1 MRKISLLL
9 VLISV
14 AIVSC
19 KKEHKPV
26 QPVSS
31 TQKVTFTVGFSQTT
45 QAINSGKLV
54 ANALNV
60 NSTPDTSLTNHINI
74 IYYSVFDSA
83 GNLLHNVYQTS
94 SDTSFGHYTDNLHAG
109 TYTVTISAG
118 TNIGVSGGGTDLLS
132 NAFIYGPGG
141 VNSSQGF
148 VSDVFFKRISVTVG
162 NNAVTSAVALNRLTS
177 RLIVNIN
184 DAIPANSNY
193 AKITISNVASRYY
206 VGDDHIINVNGVGNN
221 GGTYNYTIPASAA
234 GTLNYRIVT
243 DFMYL
248 ADFDAGIEVG
258 QTTNQVTTVYGSKAV
273 PNVTAVPNMI
283 TLLSGSLFG
292 GTGTHS
298 TGGFQ
303 VATDTSWNTPIV
315 KTF

>member
-1 MRKISLLL
+1 MRKISLLI
-9 VLISV
+9 LISA
-14 AIVSC
+14 AIISC

-26 QPVSS
+26 QRVSS
-31 TQKVTFTVGFSQTT
+31 THPVIFKVGFSQTT

-54 ANALNV
+54 ANSLNI

-74 IYYSVFDSA
+74 IYYTVSDSA
-83 GNLLHNVYQTS
+83 GNILHNVYQTS
-94 SDTSFGHYTDNLHAG
+94 GDTAFGRYTDNLHPG
-109 TYTVTISAG
+109 KYTVAISAG
-118 TNIGVSGGGTDLLS
+118 TNIGVSGGATGLL
-132 NAFIYGPGG
+132 NDAFIYGPGG

-162 NNAVTSAVALNRLTS
+162 NSTVTTSVALNRLTS

-184 DAIPANSNY
+184 DAIPVNSNY
-193 AKITISNVASRYY
+193 ATITISNVASRYY
-206 VGDDHIINVNGVGNN
+206 VGNDRIINVNGGGNN
-221 GGTYNYTIPASAA
+221 GGTYNYAIPASAA

-248 ADFDAGIEVG
+248 ADFDVGIEIG
-258 QTTNQVTTVYGSKAV
+258 QTTNQTTTVYGSKTV
-273 PNVTAVPNMI
+273 PAVTAAPNKI
-283 TLLSGSLFG
+283 TLLSGNLFG
-292 GTGTHS
+292 GTGTTS
-298 TGGFQ
+298 TSGFQ